1 MYGNLLRLDDVLRR
15 LTPSLAY
22 LTGCSIIDFNPGVG
36 LWSSKV
42 HDALKPRSHVLV
54 EQDQNFYLPFLK
66 PLLDAPGSRYHLR
79 SWHNKKPWTPDSY
92 VSEGLIPKLE
102 TASISG
108 GRNNSLLI
116 IANLAFG
123 SKLKVRGLSPS
134 HLNIH
139 TYIHH
144 LRSQRAFHAHG
155 SVRLLMWMP
164 DSEKSSILPRS
175 VSLRR
180 KLSIDIEMG
189 CHVEEIAGAGLD
201 CQIATLRESFLEI
214 ESSKRVAERMKARN
228 IQIPFNRQDVTKQ
241 QLYGDSLNLAK
252 DNTKAIENS
261 RFMTDGA
268 RRLWHIE
275 LKQLEQEYRDGKFP
289 RLNPSP
295 SPTRERAPYGRK
307 ERSQKYY
314 RLEMLSAHFDLQ
326 DRVRVKADE
335 LIQTREAI
343 ERLHSSI
350 RNEVL
355 NEPERQRELTKLQ
368 QLTETF
374 KVNLG
379 NQSKPVLANYNN
391 NSDNRRAFMKDPPLL
406 LWDRRTAE
414 PLVVHEEE
422 FYNPTKLVL
431 LDFQPLSPNP
441 YPVTSAQS
449 ATFDLVMGGLLNH
462 LNETIYCLNSLAP
475 GAANAIISRVS
486 ALQDPRK
493 GGRYELSDFRVRCFT
508 REMIYEI
515 FQEWDNWLF
524 KPRISEMI
532 AGSEAEDQGTS
543 Y

>member
-1 MYGNLLRLDDVLRR
+1 MYGNLLWPDDVLRR

-36 LWSSKV
+36 LWSSKL

-54 EQDQNFYLPFLK
+54 EQDQDFYLPFLK

-79 SWHNKKPWTPDSY
+79 SWHNKHPWTPDSY
-92 VSEGLIPKLE
+92 VSEGLIPELE
-102 TASISG
+102 KASIIG

-123 SKLKVRGLSPS
+123 SKPKVRGLSPS
-134 HLNIH
+134 HLNIY

-164 DSEKSSILPRS
+164 DSEKSCILPRT
-175 VSLRR
+175 VSLRK
-180 KLSIDIEMG
+180 KLSIDLEMG
-189 CHVEEIAGAGLD
+189 CHVEEIAGGGLD
-201 CQIATLRESFLEI
+201 CQIATQREGFLEI
-214 ESSKRVAERMKARN
+214 ESSKRVAERMKAQN

-241 QLYGDSLNLAK
+241 QLYGDFLNLAK
-252 DNTKAIENS
+252 DNTKAVEDS

-295 SPTRERAPYGRK
+295 SPTREPAPYGRK
-307 ERSQKYY
+307 ERSRKYY
-314 RLEMLSAHFDLQ
+314 RLAMLRAHFGLQ
-326 DRVRVKADE
+326 DRVRVKADK
-335 LIQTREAI
+335 LIQTQEAI
-343 ERLHSSI
+343 ERLHSNI
-350 RNEVL
+350 LNKVL
-355 NEPERQRELTKLQ
+355 DERERQREFTKLQ

-374 KVNLG
+374 KVHLG
-379 NQSKPVLANYNN
+379 NQSKTVLANYKN
-391 NSDNRRAFMKDPPLL
+391 NSDDRRAFMKDPPLL

-414 PLVVHEEE
+414 PLTVHQEE
-422 FYNPTKLVL
+422 FHNPTELVL

-449 ATFDLVMGGLLNH
+449 ATFDMVMGGLLNH
-462 LNETIYCLNSLAP
+462 LSDTIYCINSLAP
-475 GAANAIISRVS
+475 GGANAIISRVS

-493 GGRYELSDFRVRCFT
+493 GGRYDLSDFRVRCFT
-508 REMIYEI
+508 PEMIYEI
-515 FQEWDNWLF
+515 FQAWDNWLF
-524 KPRISEMI
+524 KPHISEMI
-532 AGSEAEDQGTS
+532 AGSQEEDKGVL